1 MLALLRPCAA
11 VTMVNMESAELIR
24 DALGQVNVLRMQR
37 QANPAL
43 SQSVLLIKQFQSR
56 RFANTYADL
65 LAGQN
70 PGSAGYTQR
79 NAALFFMTELYA
91 ATDFTRRDAQ
101 FSRVAGTL
109 QKVFPKPVVATA
121 MALAQLHI
129 LSEQL
134 DHGMGQIWS
143 KAATEGVV
151 PAETAIAD
159 SELAESYVAAWRIL
173 GNFEARAQ
181 QLRIALQVGRDL
193 DRLTRLP
200 GLRLMLKMMRRP
212 AQAAGMADLQ
222 QFLENGFDTFG
233 AMAKQGDQAKSF
245 LKTIDTRETTLMQA
259 LANGPVGLAC
269 RLMEPM
275 ALHPAV

>member
-1 MLALLRPCAA
+1 MLALLRPSAT
-11 VTMVNMESAELIR
+11 VTMVTMESAELIR
-24 DALGQVNVLRMQR
+24 VALGQVDMLRIQR
-37 QANPAL
+37 LGNPAL
-43 SQSVLLIKQFQSR
+43 SHSVLLVKQFQAS

-65 LAGQN
+65 LAEES

-134 DHGMGQIWS
+134 DHGMGEIWS
-143 KAATEGVV
+143 KAAAEGG
-151 PAETAIAD
+151 PLAETPIALG
-159 SELAESYVAAWRIL
+159 ELAESYVEAWRML

-212 AQAAGMADLQ
+212 AHVAGMADLQ

-245 LKTIDTRETTLMQA
+245 LRTIEIRETKLMQA
-259 LANGPVGLAC
+259 LDSGPVDQVCGLMGLTVPQPRA
-269 RLMEPM
+269 
-275 ALHPAV
+275 